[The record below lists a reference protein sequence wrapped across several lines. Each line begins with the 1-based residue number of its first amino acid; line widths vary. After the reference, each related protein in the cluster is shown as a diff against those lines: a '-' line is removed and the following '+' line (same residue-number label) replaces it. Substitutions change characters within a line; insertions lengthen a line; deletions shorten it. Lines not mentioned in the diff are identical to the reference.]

1 MFLSLEHFY
10 FCHCFVFRY
19 SYFEF
24 LIENLGFRSS
34 TMYAN
39 HIMFAK
45 DSYIEMTSPPRHKDT
60 KAIHWKQQFF
70 VP

>member
-10 FCHCFVFRY
+10 FCHCLAFRY

-34 TMYAN
+34 TKYRWN
-39 HIMFAK
+39 GYDVLLCLPVWI
-45 DSYIEMTSPPRHKDT
+45 IENKPFDPSSVRRYELLL
-60 KAIHWKQQFF
+60 
-70 VP
+70 